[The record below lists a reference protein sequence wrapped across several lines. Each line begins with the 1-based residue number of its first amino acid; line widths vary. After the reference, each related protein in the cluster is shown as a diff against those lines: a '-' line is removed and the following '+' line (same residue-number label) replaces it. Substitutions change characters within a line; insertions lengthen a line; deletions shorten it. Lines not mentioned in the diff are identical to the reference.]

1 MASPSDSPLF
11 SGPSYFCLLFPFSQ
25 WNSER
30 EGMAGLLS
38 RVPQTGRRRNI
49 IVRFNLER
57 ARNKAWWCQK
67 GNGAA
72 LSFFSE
78 RWPKESPLLRYG
90 DKSNEDQVDTFPINR
105 HRTKERRRLS
115 LVLFFFLPNV
125 LLSAEKREI
134 YSYFFLSFSSCL
146 NCQGSHVFF
155 LGPQP
160 TTQEKCRVQ
169 FHYTERL
176 NGLWLFF
183 AWNLNSVSHYGKT
196 TRYCTKATNN
206 LLKALSR
213 DK

>member
-1 MASPSDSPLF
+1 MK
-11 SGPSYFCLLFPFSQ
+11 Q
-25 WNSER
+25 WER

-105 HRTKERRRLS
+105 HRTNERRRLS

-134 YSYFFLSFSSCL
+134 YSYFFLSFFLILPQLPRESCL
-146 NCQGSHVFF
+146 F
-155 LGPQP
+155 LGPP

-206 LLKALSR
+206 LLTALSR

>member
-105 HRTKERRRLS
+105 HRTNERTKAVAGS
-115 LVLFFFLPNV
+115 L
-125 LLSAEKREI
+125 LLLAQRPFICREAWNLQL
-134 YSYFFLSFSSCL
+134 FLSFFLILPQLPRESCL
-146 NCQGSHVFF
+146 F
-155 LGPQP
+155 LGPP

-183 AWNLNSVSHYGKT
+183 AWNLNSVSPYGKT

-206 LLKALSR
+206 LLTALSR